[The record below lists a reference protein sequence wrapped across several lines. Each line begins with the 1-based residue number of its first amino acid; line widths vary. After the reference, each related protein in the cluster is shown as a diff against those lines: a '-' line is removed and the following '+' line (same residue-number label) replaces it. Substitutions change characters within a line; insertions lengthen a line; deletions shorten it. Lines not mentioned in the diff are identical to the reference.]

1 MTDLLI
7 VGNGF
12 DLYHGLPTRYTDF
25 LKFISYWSIFWDN
38 YNGEAKAQVCKPFRV
53 KLSEQNEII
62 EESMRDF
69 ASHQG
74 YYKYEHLEFI
84 NSHIDNL
91 WIQYFLKK
99 QLSSVNWIDFEG
111 EIYNVLKLV
120 EEYYSEFIPE
130 MRKRNDAPIKYIP
143 GDMSTVINIFKKNCP
158 EEYIDFTQG
167 IISRSDTEKD
177 KLKNNKEMLL
187 STMKRELDD
196 LIKCLDYYLLDF
208 VSNIKVEQYSEQ
220 IKELSYI
227 NLLNFN
233 YTYTYASVYGKNSLR
248 EHHRIHG
255 DCLEEDMV
263 LGIPDESFPSTL
275 DYIYFQKYFQR
286 IQKRT
291 GNYYKSWITE
301 PNAREK
307 SLEDVPI
314 NVFIMGHSLA
324 DSDKG
329 ILKEIFMNDFVCKIT
344 IFYHSQLAYE
354 QQVINL
360 VSMFGKDFVI
370 EQTANDRIVFEKLKK
385 PQKRVAR

>member
-38 YNGEAKAQVCKPFRV
+38 YNGEAKAQVCTPFRV

-158 EEYIDFTQG
+158 EEYIDFTQE
-167 IISRSDTEKD
+167 IISRRDTEKD

-263 LGIPDESFPSTL
+263 LGIPDESFPNTL

>member
-38 YNGEAKAQVCKPFRV
+38 YNGEDKAQVCTPFRV

-344 IFYHSQLAYE
+344 IFYHSQMAYE

>member
-38 YNGEAKAQVCKPFRV
+38 YNGEAKAQVCTPFRV

-167 IISRSDTEKD
+167 IISRRDTEKD

-286 IQKRT
+286 IQKHT

>member
-38 YNGEAKAQVCKPFRV
+38 YNGEAKAQVCTPFRV

-307 SLEDVPI
+307 SLEDVSI

>member
-38 YNGEAKAQVCKPFRV
+38 YNGEAKAQVCTPFRV

-158 EEYIDFTQG
+158 EEYIDFTRG
-167 IISRSDTEKD
+167 IISRRDTEKD